1 MFLKL
6 KKPQQLALPNFQL
19 ELGVAFYD
27 TEMLVINN
35 KHSYIYH
42 FPDTYLTAS
51 SWLNNIL
58 QTVLYHATNVFLLN
72 ANFNFFMK
80 HLLYIHFTFIF
91 TRLCSWLYFVRQSSI
106 KWFIKDIVQKLY
118 TSTEHWMNIW
128 TNCKH
133 EWPLPSKQR
142 TLGTQNTNYW
152 RTVVNT
158 WWYRCLFSHSD
169 TPVLITPDHSWSLIT
184 FWSPWLLS
192 HHSFRILLL
201 HCSKTRNQQ
210 TQSLPAENP
219 QNTHREEYQFI
230 E

>member
-6 KKPQQLALPNFQL
+6 KKPQQLALPKFQL

-128 TNCKH
+128 TYCKH

-169 TPVLITPDHSWSLIT
+169 TPVLITPDHWSL
-184 FWSPWLLS
+184 FG
-192 HHSFRILLL
+192 HHGCCHIIHSEYCCSIAQKQETSKHKVFPQKIHKILTE
-201 HCSKTRNQQ
+201 K
-210 TQSLPAENP
+210 
-219 QNTHREEYQFI
+219 NTSS
-230 E
+230 